1 VKLRSDIFILGII
14 MVVLGPVLTAAAA
27 SSCLLTILSG
37 NVFACA
43 NYLPVFIGGG
53 ALFVAGI
60 ITCLVGVIMPEP
72 FARSRPPPSLTTTT
86 PQPSQVVCKKCGRV
100 NAFGLFSCPFCGQT
114 AG

>member
-1 VKLRSDIFILGII
+1 
-14 MVVLGPVLTAAAA
+14 MVVIGPVLTAAAA

-60 ITCLVGVIMPEP
+60 ITCLIGVIMPEP
-72 FARSRPPPSLTTTT
+72 QPRPLSPSDPVTALQTG
-86 PQPSQVVCKKCGRV
+86 QVACKKCGRV
-100 NAFGLFSCPFCGQT
+100 NAYGLFACPFCGQR

>member
-1 VKLRSDIFILGII
+1 
-14 MVVLGPVLTAAAA
+14 MVVIGPVLTAAAA

-43 NYLPVFIGGG
+43 NDLPVFIGGG

-60 ITCLVGVIMPEP
+60 ITCLIGVIMPEP
-72 FARSRPPPSLTTTT
+72 QPRPRPIAGEMTR
-86 PQPSQVVCKKCGRV
+86 PQTGQVACKKCGRI
-100 NAFGLFSCPFCGQT
+100 NAYGLFACPFCGQT

>member
-1 VKLRSDIFILGII
+1 M

-43 NYLPVFIGGG
+43 NDLPVFIGGG
-53 ALFVAGI
+53 ALFVTGI

-72 FARSRPPPSLTTTT
+72 YARQRTPSAPTATAQTG
-86 PQPSQVVCKKCGRV
+86 QVICKKCGRV
-100 NAFGLFSCPFCGQT
+100 NAFGLFACPFCGE
-114 AG
+114 

>member
-1 VKLRSDIFILGII
+1 M

-27 SSCLLTILSG
+27 SSCFFTILSG

-72 FARSRPPPSLTTTT
+72 QPGPR
-86 PQPSQVVCKKCGRV
+86 QPSGMIATSQAGQVCKKCGRV
-100 NAFGLFSCPFCGQT
+100 NAFGLISCPFCGQT

>member
-1 VKLRSDIFILGII
+1 MRSDIFILGIM
-14 MVVLGPVLTAAAA
+14 MVVIGPVLTAAAA
-27 SSCLLTILSG
+27 GSCLLTILSG

-43 NYLPVFIGGG
+43 NDLPVFIGGG

-72 FARSRPPPSLTTTT
+72 YPRPRTPSG
-86 PQPSQVVCKKCGRV
+86 PISQFQPGQVTCKKCGRV
-100 NAFGLFSCPFCGQT
+100 NSFGLFACPFCGER